1 MVDGTEDD
9 PGKKLGDPLQAAR
22 APADRASVEPVKPEV
37 ARDRGDGE
45 QLVFFEHEL
54 AQDRVVETEILA
66 EVHQR
71 RFRWVALVA
80 IAGLCVFFAVATLT
94 ASLLASTDAQIQVA
108 SDIAK
113 TAIPTLLTLLGT
125 AVAWAFKGERD

>member
-1 MVDGTEDD
+1 MVDARDDD
-9 PGKKLGDPLQAAR
+9 PGNELGDPSQASSTS
-22 APADRASVEPVKPEV
+22 ADRAVVEPVKAE
-37 ARDRGDGE
+37 AAKDSGDDEG
-45 QLVFFEHEL
+45 LVLSEHEL

-94 ASLLASTDAQIQVA
+94 ASLLASTDAQVQVA